1 MYVIKNSFGAGKVVE
16 YWGSNSNIF
25 LTRRYSKSANIHQG
39 CVSSFLV
46 HPPER
51 WRSIVMSTSLC
62 HCVCL
67 SVCEYISRTT
77 CTIFTNFCV
86 HVAYG
91 RGSVLLWQGDE
102 IPRGRGNFGGCLG
115 HSKAL
120 SVFAFSALTLLVG
133 QQEDHLA
140 CKTEWWGTGVVTC
153 LERHANN
160 LHMVQLMPLPPHH
173 HLHQ

>member
-1 MYVIKNSFGAGKVVE
+1 M
-16 YWGSNSNIF
+16 
-25 LTRRYSKSANIHQG
+25 
-39 CVSSFLV
+39 
-46 HPPER
+46 
-51 WRSIVMSTSLC
+51 MSTSLC

-115 HSKAL
+115 HSKVLAIFDAAAAAAFASKEIIQSPITSCRREEIIQYARQAQIGIRKIL
-120 SVFAFSALTLLVG
+120 SAGDAAYRPGRECTADAKSDIYDCFVLSLCSSLQLWLEYFSKDNHSGWSA
-133 QQEDHLA
+133 E
-140 CKTEWWGTGVVTC
+140 
-153 LERHANN
+153 
-160 LHMVQLMPLPPHH
+160 
-173 HLHQ
+173 